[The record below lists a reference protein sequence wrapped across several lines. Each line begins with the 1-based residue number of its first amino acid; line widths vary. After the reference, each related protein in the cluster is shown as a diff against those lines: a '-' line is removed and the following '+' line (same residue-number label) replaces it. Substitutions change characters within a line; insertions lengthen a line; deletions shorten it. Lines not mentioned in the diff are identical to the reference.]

1 MASARL
7 HHHVLDETWL
17 AAEGLIWSHSKVKGW
32 CVMHAIDPRA
42 TALTRARYD
51 RNARRYDRM
60 TCCTE
65 RLMTPGRAAL
75 WQRVRGP
82 RVLEVGVGT
91 GKSFPYYPAGMRI
104 TAIDLSPRMLEQA
117 QVHAAH
123 DHIEV
128 DLREADVQALPFP
141 DASFDTVIATCV
153 FCSVPD
159 PLLGLGELRRVLV
172 GGGQLLLLEH
182 VLSHRPL
189 LGRMMNL
196 INPLVVRRMGANIN
210 RETVENVRRVG
221 FSELTVEDLWLDIVK
236 RIEARTPSLV
246 VAT

>member
-1 MASARL
+1 M
-7 HHHVLDETWL
+7 TT
-17 AAEGLIWSHSKVKGW
+17 
-32 CVMHAIDPRA
+32 IDPQA

-82 RVLEVGVGT
+82 RVLEVGIGT
-91 GKSFPYYPAGMRI
+91 GKSFPYYPAGMTI
-104 TAIDLSPRMLEQA
+104 TAIDFSPRMLEQA
-117 QVHAAH
+117 RTHAAH
-123 DHIEV
+123 DQIVV
-128 DLREADVQALPFP
+128 DLREADVQALPFD
-141 DASFDTVIATCV
+141 DASFDTVIASCV

-159 PLLGLGELRRVLV
+159 PLLGLRELRRVLV

-182 VLSHRPL
+182 VLSRRPL
-189 LGRMMNL
+189 LRRVMNL

-210 RETVENVRRVG
+210 RETVENVRSAG
-221 FSELTVEDLWLDIVK
+221 FAEVQVEDLWLDIVK
-236 RIEARTPSLV
+236 RIEARPPGPT
-246 VAT
+246 AA